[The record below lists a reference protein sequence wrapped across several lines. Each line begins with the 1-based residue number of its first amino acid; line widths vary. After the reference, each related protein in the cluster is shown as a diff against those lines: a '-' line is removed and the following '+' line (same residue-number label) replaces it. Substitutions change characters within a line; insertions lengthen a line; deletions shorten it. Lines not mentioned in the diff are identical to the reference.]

1 MSGGG
6 KSFRSKCLEVTRN
19 RDLVQ
24 RYPDDAI
31 VSKTFLQRKL
41 IVFSAHKFS
50 IFTSFSTINNFCHD
64 FKFCLL
70 FQPKYP
76 DRCIDRVQ

>member
-1 MSGGG
+1 MSGRG

-31 VSKTFLQRKL
+31 VSKIFLQRKL
-41 IVFSAHKFS
+41 IVFYAHKF
-50 IFTSFSTINNFCHD
+50 
-64 FKFCLL
+64 
-70 FQPKYP
+70 
-76 DRCIDRVQ
+76 